1 MNLLSKWYCREG
13 YRRQERGRHP
23 SHREEQRDFLVTG
36 VGTTKGLKIRT
47 DILHTCTGHMRLPPI
62 VTTLVSF
69 RTEVPGVSWD
79 VHSSP
84 SFPIT
89 SDRKEGNQRE
99 KQGSVDLTVFQ
110 EVDKIE
116 NVRVRYQA

>member
-1 MNLLSKWYCREG
+1 
-13 YRRQERGRHP
+13 
-23 SHREEQRDFLVTG
+23 
-36 VGTTKGLKIRT
+36 
-47 DILHTCTGHMRLPPI
+47 MRLPPI